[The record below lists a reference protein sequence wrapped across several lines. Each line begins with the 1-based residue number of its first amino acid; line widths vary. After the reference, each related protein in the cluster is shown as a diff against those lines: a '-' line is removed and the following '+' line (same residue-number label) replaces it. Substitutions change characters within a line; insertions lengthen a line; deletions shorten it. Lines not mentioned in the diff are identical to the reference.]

1 MAVGDLNSTGF
12 NSQISVLSDDLFI
25 DKADKKGSSEVLL
38 TEADVVKTLMAEK
51 KPDIAEATAMTPADT
66 PKDLDPRVREAR
78 SEEVKTV
85 ETVRALDRAVASESP
100 ENVEKARAAVLEQV
114 PEETLSEAGRAL
126 LDSAQALSEAPA
138 ADVVEST
145 VAAEAG
151 ETPVLERSAE
161 TVEHLLSANDGIIG
175 DQTRTTAEMEKSVEA
190 LDKALEARAS
200 AEEAPVDDSPVV
212 STEACEDYALVTAAR
227 REDHTLGVRR
237 VMDESLQK
245 LDDALR
251 IADPEERL
259 EELEGIGSRI
269 QDSAIAE
276 SAAEVLASGS
286 AEPQEQLAALLALR
300 NSDHVLGSDLTK
312 LQNRWEALVTNEL
325 RERLGTYG
333 VAGDVKSAFSKE
345 AVTALVHSASAAG
358 VSPSQVFEAM
368 LQGVDMPGR
377 SPSLS
382 ADLLKVLTSHL
393 VSADHTTT
401 AGRMETCR
409 MIDMVFQGGYPERA
423 DSALVLKQALTGSHP
438 EEASMQHSLLLAHQK
453 LASQLLDAQP
463 GKGLQQKAA
472 LERASMPGRSMRS
485 FMLTPEIVSA
495 LVKAALKTEV
505 NDVNFRIAN
514 LAVLEMEAVK
524 AGVAPLNQDSAG
536 RVQDARAWCESLGLD
551 EGFVKYAGEVQAA
564 LEAGGDEAAKLMGR
578 LTGAAADFG
587 KGFEGE
593 AGLLKTEGLIRRQA
607 GRYDAKHADNVFRNA
622 PGYLAGK
629 ALNTLVANLSG
640 LIFADDRLTNPAD
653 GLAVDGEAIEGA
665 MRARMALL
673 QSGLEGREKLN
684 AMRTERDR
692 FQKDLVQG
700 VATFRKNADVLSRLA
715 RNADERVEFRSQKAD
730 IAARRAEHKANMNGI
745 GFSWPHS
752 RSERREAARTVLEFA
767 RLKAEVDRM
776 PEGAERTEDLER
788 LQGLREKLAGCD
800 PVKLV
805 SASSRCDR
813 IPTDEVIL
821 KEMLPRAQA
830 LAYFDKRVE
839 GKSGSDANA
848 DMLKSVKASL
858 RLDKLSAQDWAMRI
872 GFKFKMGRK
881 NMKEIAAAASAAVLK
896 VYVESNDAR
905 EAFSL
910 RHADAAERVA
920 GQLRVW
926 GLDPTD
932 AVLSPIIRR
941 EIDRM
946 TLPDGTLNP
955 SVLAKMADD
964 TKVRFAGKEVTS
976 AWKDELKEAN
986 VGFFARRR
994 AVKAEISPQQAI
1006 RREGVARLMDG
1017 ASQPGGSVGI
1027 SFERGF
1033 TADTAATYKPWS
1045 RPGRASSINLL
1056 MPISARFSVMRN
1068 DSLAVTNKGDGFE
1081 VLIKG
1086 GLAASIGASV
1096 ALSLGHARV
1105 ALGADGGSS
1114 SAKGVAFSF
1123 SSRADAERF
1132 LEAVMTPKSD
1142 LTNRKSENYDPSVW
1156 LNASDIRLVTERGVS
1171 GNVSA
1176 MALADLV
1183 PALGAG
1189 SVLAFAGGGVKL
1201 AGGVERS
1208 QSINAHGEVN
1218 TYRQRGT
1225 VTASVSLLKA
1235 DTAGLTVSGSIHY
1248 VKELQL
1254 VTNEDGVSPQTNC
1267 TTKLSV
1273 GAGLNRLELFKHA
1286 FTAAEATEM
1295 ARCDDQF
1302 AGRLQ
1307 HFLGNL
1313 KPGSNVIVRRG
1324 LKPEVLKTVQNELI
1338 AARQGAPADR
1348 KAAIARVND
1357 LLGRVDSYR
1366 PERLTV
1372 VDNEASKLS
1381 RTHSP
1386 GIAFMQALS
1395 RSTYNVTNIGGS
1407 LEIKLD

>member
-66 PKDLDPRVREAR
+66 PKDLDPGVREAR

-151 ETPVLERSAE
+151 ETPVLERSPE

-237 VMDESLQK
+237 VLDESLQK

-276 SAAEVLASGS
+276 SVAEVLASGS

-312 LQNRWEALVTNEL
+312 LQNRWEELVTNEL

-382 ADLLKVLTSHL
+382 ADLLKVLMSHL

-495 LVKAALKTEV
+495 LVKAAPKTEV

-551 EGFVKYAGEVQAA
+551 EGFAKYAGEVQAA

-715 RNADERVEFRSQKAD
+715 RNADERMEFRSQKAD
-730 IAARRAEHKANMNGI
+730 IAARRAEHKANRNGI

-752 RSERREAARTVLEFA
+752 RPERREAARTVLEFA

-776 PEGAERTEDLER
+776 PEGAERTEALER

-946 TLPDGTLNP
+946 TLPDG
-955 SVLAKMADD
+955 
-964 TKVRFAGKEVTS
+964 
-976 AWKDELKEAN
+976 
-986 VGFFARRR
+986 
-994 AVKAEISPQQAI
+994 
-1006 RREGVARLMDG
+1006 

-1033 TADTAATYKPWS
+1033 TADTAATYNPWS
-1045 RPGRASSINLL
+1045 RPGRASSTNLL

-1225 VTASVSLLKA
+1225 VTVSASLLKA

-1254 VTNEDGVSPQTNC
+1254 VTNEGGVSPQTNC

-1295 ARCDDQF
+1295 ARRDDQF

>member
-12 NSQISVLSDDLFI
+12 NSQIAVLSDDLFI

-66 PKDLDPRVREAR
+66 PKDLDPGVREAR

-276 SAAEVLASGS
+276 SAAEVLASDS
-286 AEPQEQLAALLALR
+286 AEPQEQFAALLALR

-382 ADLLKVLTSHL
+382 ADLLKVLMSHL

-472 LERASMPGRSMRS
+472 LERASMPGWSMRS

-495 LVKAALKTEV
+495 LVKAAPKTEV

-551 EGFVKYAGEVQAA
+551 EGFAKYAGEVQAA

-684 AMRTERDR
+684 AMDR

-752 RSERREAARTVLEFA
+752 RPERREAARTVLEFA

-776 PEGAERTEDLER
+776 PEGAERTETLER

-813 IPTDEVIL
+813 IPADEVIL

-920 GQLRVW
+920 GQLRAW
-926 GLDPTD
+926 GIDPND

-1045 RPGRASSINLL
+1045 RPGRASSTNLL

-1123 SSRADAERF
+1123 SSRANAERF

-1225 VTASVSLLKA
+1225 VTVSASLLKA

-1254 VTNEDGVSPQTNC
+1254 VTNEGGVSPQTNC

-1295 ARCDDQF
+1295 ARRDDQF

-1348 KAAIARVND
+1348 KAAIAKVND